1 MFEPLEG
8 VHDRLCIV
16 KRRTMTVAVIR
27 TVVITLP
34 MLISDIVTQLLI
46 DDVKLDIVGRFDSR
60 ELIEAEL
67 RAISPELVL
76 VGLGPDEP
84 GLTGLSF
91 LAVVPAAK
99 VIVFSSDG
107 HSAYVSQSGASWT
120 RLPDVG
126 ADAITSVIR
135 SIGRDGNI

>member
-1 MFEPLEG
+1 
-8 VHDRLCIV
+8 
-16 KRRTMTVAVIR
+16 MTAAVIR

>member
-1 MFEPLEG
+1 
-8 VHDRLCIV
+8 
-16 KRRTMTVAVIR
+16 MTVAVIR

>member
-1 MFEPLEG
+1 
-8 VHDRLCIV
+8 
-16 KRRTMTVAVIR
+16 MTVAVIR

-34 MLISDIVTQLLI
+34 MMISDIVKQLLI

-84 GLTGLSF
+84 GKTELSF
-91 LAVVPAAK
+91 LTAAPAAK
-99 VIVFSSDG
+99 VIAFSSDG
-107 HSAYVSQSGASWT
+107 HSAYVSQRDASWT
-120 RLPDVG
+120 HLPDVSP
-126 ADAITSVIR
+126 DAITSVIR